1 MDRMMRE
8 MAACTFAFQRIHPEV
23 AGGTGLRTDAC
34 RDHFCGRFFFDGKK
48 EVNGISFDEVSVSVP
63 PDACGNR
70 MMDHPSF
77 PYKPT
82 TIETMLVLDGELNG
96 DSMERFDS
104 VSEVIVYINKLKNG
118 ISAAQP

>member
-1 MDRMMRE
+1 MDRFMKE
-8 MAACTFAFQRIHPEV
+8 SAACSAVFCRIHPTI
-23 AGGTGLRTDAC
+23 ASGTGLRTDAC
-34 RDHFCGRFFFDGKK
+34 GYHFCGRFFFDEKK
-48 EVNGISFDEVSVSVP
+48 EVNGILFNEVSVSVP

-82 TIETMLVLDGELNG
+82 TIETMLVLDDELNG

-104 VSEVIVYINKLKNG
+104 VSEVIDYINKLKNG